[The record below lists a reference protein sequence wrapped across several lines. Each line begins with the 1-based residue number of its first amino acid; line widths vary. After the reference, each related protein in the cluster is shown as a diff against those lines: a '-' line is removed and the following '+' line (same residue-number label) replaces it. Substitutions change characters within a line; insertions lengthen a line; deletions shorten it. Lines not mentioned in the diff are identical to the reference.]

1 MEDVI
6 SLPSASKHKK
16 EETKRLNNLPGNFV
30 QTFYRDC
37 LDGIDFSSDTDFQQ
51 GIVWN
56 APSEDVKTLLLATS
70 EFGHDMQGE
79 IDLYVTNN
87 RLNKATFR
95 RNLDP
100 ISKNIIKNQNPS
112 ELLFKDLKHFDTQN
126 PVIGNLIR
134 EFDIG
139 KKKALSK
146 FLSQTP
152 VVKDLELR

>member
-30 QTFYRDC
+30 QTFYRDW

-56 APSEDVKTLLLATS
+56 APSEDVKTLLLVTS
-70 EFGHDMQGE
+70 EFGHDIQGE
-79 IDLYVTNN
+79 IDLYVINN

-95 RNLDP
+95 WNLDP
-100 ISKNIIKNQNPS
+100 ISKIYN
-112 ELLFKDLKHFDTQN
+112 
-126 PVIGNLIR
+126 
-134 EFDIG
+134 
-139 KKKALSK
+139 KKPKS
-146 FLSQTP
+146 
-152 VVKDLELR
+152 